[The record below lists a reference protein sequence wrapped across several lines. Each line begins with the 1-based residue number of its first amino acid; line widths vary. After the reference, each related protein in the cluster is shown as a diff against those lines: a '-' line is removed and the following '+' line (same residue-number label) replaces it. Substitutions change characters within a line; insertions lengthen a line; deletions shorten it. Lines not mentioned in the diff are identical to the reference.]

1 MASTYSDL
9 KVELIGLGEQ
19 DNTWGTTNNVN
30 LGTTL
35 EEAIVGRANPVMGDA
50 DLTLT
55 LINSNASQV
64 ARHYILI
71 VTSTVPLTATRNLV
85 VPSIDKP
92 YIIKNDTSGSESIVV
107 KTAAGTGVT
116 IPNGRT
122 VMVYADSTN
131 VVQSFDY
138 VPSLEIGTI
147 NGFDGD
153 KGDITVSSNG
163 TVWTIDASAVTEN
176 KIGNGA
182 VTEAKIGTGAVTES
196 KLGAGAVT
204 EAKLGAGAVTA
215 DKLGSNAVTEAK
227 INTGAV
233 TETKIGTGAA
243 TADKIGTN
251 AVTEAKINTGA
262 VTADKIGTNAVT
274 EAKINAS
281 AVTADKIGTN
291 AVTDTKL
298 SLTANSAAVKVAI
311 NANNSPPIYACRA
324 WVSFNGTN
332 TDNVSG
338 TYSQSGTTVTLTVT
352 GHGLLTGHSAYIDFT
367 TGSSVDGVYVVTVID
382 ANTFTVQQASRTTGG
397 AATLVRATIRSSGNV
412 STVARSA
419 EGRYIINFTVAMPDA
434 NYCVSAASIV
444 TGGSRAGVFVG
455 PQATTGDPADPNDSY
470 SVNSIAIG
478 CARGSNDISGGGYVN
493 ANNINVS
500 IFR

>member
-9 KVELIGLGEQ
+9 KIELISTGEQ
-19 DNTWGTTNNVN
+19 SGTWGSTTNTN
-30 LGTTL
+30 LGTAL
-35 EEAIVGRANPVMGDA
+35 EEAIVGLANVDFPSDA
-50 DLTLT
+50 DLTLALT
-55 LINSNASQV
+55 NTNTSQV
-64 ARHYILI
+64 ARHLVLSVTSAVSLTQTRALI
-71 VTSTVPLTATRNLV
+71 VPD
-85 VPSIDKP
+85 IEKP
-92 YIIKNDTSGSESIVV
+92 YIISNTTTGNRSIQVKNSTGPSVSIPNGKETYVYSTGVGVISVIDYLPALDTGALTTASLSTDSLTTTSITSDTVNATTFTSD
-107 KTAAGTGVT
+107 TAALSTPLPVSSGGTGV
-116 IPNGRT
+116 
-122 VMVYADSTN
+122 A
-131 VVQSFDY
+131 
-138 VPSLEIGTI
+138 
-147 NGFDGD
+147 
-153 KGDITVSSNG
+153 
-163 TVWTIDASAVTEN
+163 
-176 KIGNGA
+176 
-182 VTEAKIGTGAVTES
+182 
-196 KLGAGAVT
+196 
-204 EAKLGAGAVTA
+204 
-215 DKLGSNAVTEAK
+215 
-227 INTGAV
+227 
-233 TETKIGTGAA
+233 
-243 TADKIGTN
+243 
-251 AVTEAKINTGA
+251 
-262 VTADKIGTNAVT
+262 
-274 EAKINAS
+274 
-281 AVTADKIGTN
+281 
-291 AVTDTKL
+291 
-298 SLTANSAAVKVAI
+298 SLTANNVLLGNGASSPLTVAPGTSGNVLTSDGTTWGSSAIPATPIASTAAAI
-311 NANNSPPIYACRA
+311 AGTNNTDFITPLRMREGFNASGNPPVYACRA

-455 PQATTGDPADPNDSY
+455 PQATNADPADPNDSY

-478 CARGSNDISGGGYVN
+478 CARGSNDTSGGGYVN